1 MKVQI
6 NIIGETKQGMSYLN
20 QSLISA
26 LNRKLW
32 HEEIEARSAGIA
44 LYVGRRT
51 GLKDRT
57 LEFFVN
63 FITQRFSQE
72 RSECYIMEWA
82 TRLLSGTAWAAADNE
97 SRAVLLSLAREM
109 NLKNIPDEWS
119 ECT

>member
-6 NIIGETKQGMSYLN
+6 NIIDETIQDMSCLN

-32 HEEIEARSAGIA
+32 HEEIQAKSAGIA

-51 GLKDRT
+51 GLTNRT

-63 FITQRFSQE
+63 FITQRFPQE
-72 RSECYIMEWA
+72 RSEYCIMEWA
-82 TRLLSGTAWAAADNE
+82 KRLLSGTPWAAADNK
-97 SRAVLLSLAREM
+97 SRAVLLRLAREM
-109 NLKNIPDEWS
+109 NLKNVPDEWS